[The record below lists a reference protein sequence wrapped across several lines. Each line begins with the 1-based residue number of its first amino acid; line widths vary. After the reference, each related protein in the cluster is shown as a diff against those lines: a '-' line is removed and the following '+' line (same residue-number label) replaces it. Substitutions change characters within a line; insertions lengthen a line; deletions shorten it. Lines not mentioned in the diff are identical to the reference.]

1 MSALQNHD
9 VDVRSLQSSDDAA
22 AYARFLELSP
32 AATVYHSVPYRDL
45 MLQSTGGR
53 PRYGLAWRGREVI
66 GALPLMF
73 IDGPLGSVANSL
85 PFFGSHGDL
94 LTGDVGAAAALQRWF
109 HDQIRQDNV
118 AAATIISNPF
128 DDAPQARW
136 EDSTLVDERIGQWTP
151 LADES
156 GEPVDLHGAIDGS
169 ARRNLAK
176 AQAERVTV
184 EVDNT
189 ALEFLAACHRLNMAE
204 IGGRAKPEAFFT
216 ALPSVM
222 NAGRD
227 YRIYLARRDGSPI
240 AALLVF
246 LFKNFA
252 EYIMPVTAP
261 GNREYQPTAALILR
275 AMQDAQSEGRR
286 IWNWGGTWTSQTGV
300 YRFKRKWGATEKR
313 YAYYSYVRN
322 RRVLS
327 QTAEALT
334 AGYPYFFVVP
344 FSGLTEV
351 REGV

>member
-1 MSALQNHD
+1 LSAEERQD
-9 VDVRSLQSSDDAA
+9 VVVRALEMPEDAA
-22 AYARFLELSP
+22 AYGRFLELSA
-32 AATVYHSVPYRDL
+32 AATVYHSTPYRDL
-45 MLQSTGGR
+45 VLRSTRGR
-53 PRYGLAWRGREVI
+53 ARYGLAWRGTEVI
-66 GALPLMF
+66 GALPLMVM
-73 IDGPLGSVANSL
+73 DGPLGSVANSL

-94 LTGDVGAAAALQRWF
+94 LTGDAGAAVALQQWF
-109 HDQIRQDNV
+109 HNQIEQDDV

-128 DDAPQARW
+128 DDVPRANW

-151 LADES
+151 LTDES
-156 GEPVDLHGAIDGS
+156 GEPLDLHSAIDGS

-176 AQAERVTV
+176 AQAERVSV

-189 ALEFLAACHRLNMAE
+189 ALDFLAACHGQNMAE
-204 IGGRAKPEAFFT
+204 IGGRTKPTAFFS

-227 YRIYLARRDGSPI
+227 YRIYVAKRDGSPI

-246 LFKNFA
+246 LFKHFV

-261 GNREYQPTAALILR
+261 GNREYQPTAALIFR
-275 AMQDAQSEGRR
+275 AMQDSQSEGRR

-313 YAYYSYVRN
+313 YAYYTYIRD

-327 QTAEALT
+327 QSAEALT
-334 AGYPYFFVVP
+334 AGYPYFFVAP
-344 FSGLTEV
+344 FDALQE
-351 REGV
+351 RKPA